1 MSRESAGAA
10 IRALRE
16 SRDWS
21 LADLAA
27 ATGVST
33 MGLSYLER
41 GARKPHK
48 STVQKVE
55 NGLGLPPGT
64 YSRLLVAADP
74 DAELA
79 RLIAAQPSNPTAVRR
94 AGAVVVDR
102 HSDTDVLEGYA
113 EAQLDAIKSVID
125 RLPATTSN
133 EYETYILSV
142 IAQCVKAEMLAAS
155 SWRVAVNAG
164 ADSTG
169 RLMEHLRALEATR
182 GALLERMPTSLS
194 ARFDRACAQS
204 SLPEAVVAALIGV
217 GADEMWDIRNRG
229 VIPAGALPAS
239 EPSSTQ
245 SRQVTTRMRGSSEL
259 QRGRAVE
266 SRSSTVRRRQS
277 ATGVGCGHHT
287 LRGSA
292 VSGCRPECGCGPA
305 PVSTRRGPQ
314 PGGLAVCC
322 ANRCRGRGRHH
333 RRSTGSGM
341 GPAVD
346 RNRSRRG
353 SLGYHRYCGYADS
366 PARSH
371 TPSCGAAARNEP
383 MC

>member
-1 MSRESAGAA
+1 MQEAGAACVISGLWPERAVSRESAGAA

-27 ATGVST
+27 ATGVSI
-33 MGLSYLER
+33 MGLSFLER

-79 RLIAAQPSNPTAVRR
+79 RLMAAHASDAESVGR

-102 HSDTDVLEGYA
+102 RSDTEVLEGYA
-113 EAQLDAIKSVID
+113 EAQLDALKSVID

-182 GALLERMPTSLS
+182 RALLKRMPTSLS

-204 SLPEAVVAALIGV
+204 SLPETVIAAVVGV
-217 GADEMWDIRNRG
+217 GNDEMWDIRNRG
-229 VIPAGALPAS
+229 VIPPGALP
-239 EPSSTQ
+239 
-245 SRQVTTRMRGSSEL
+245 RV
-259 QRGRAVE
+259 RAFAEVVE
-266 SRSSTVRRRQS
+266 STSQDTTDHDNGEGQR
-277 ATGVGCGHHT
+277 
-287 LRGSA
+287 
-292 VSGCRPECGCGPA
+292 
-305 PVSTRRGPQ
+305 
-314 PGGLAVCC
+314 
-322 ANRCRGRGRHH
+322 
-333 RRSTGSGM
+333 
-341 GPAVD
+341 
-346 RNRSRRG
+346 
-353 SLGYHRYCGYADS
+353 
-366 PARSH
+366 
-371 TPSCGAAARNEP
+371 
-383 MC
+383 

>member
-27 ATGVST
+27 ATGVSI

-48 STVQKVE
+48 GTVQKVE

-79 RLIAAQPSNPTAVRR
+79 RLIAAQTPEAMTPRR
-94 AGAVVVDR
+94 AAAVVVDR
-102 HSDTDVLEGYA
+102 HSDTEVLEGYA

-125 RLPATTSN
+125 RLPAATSN

-164 ADSTG
+164 ADSA
-169 RLMEHLRALEATR
+169 RLMEHLTELEKTRAD
-182 GALLERMPTSLS
+182 LLKRMPTSLS
-194 ARFDRACAQS
+194 ARFDGACAQS
-204 SLPEAVVAALIGV
+204 SLAEPIIAALLGV
-217 GADEMWDIRNRG
+217 SSDDVWDIRNRG
-229 VIPAGALPAS
+229 VIPAGVLP
-239 EPSSTQ
+239 
-245 SRQVTTRMRGSSEL
+245 RV
-259 QRGRAVE
+259 RAFTETVE
-266 SRSSTVRRRQS
+266 SARRNPTS
-277 ATGVGCGHHT
+277 EE
-287 LRGSA
+287 GS
-292 VSGCRPECGCGPA
+292 E
-305 PVSTRRGPQ
+305 
-314 PGGLAVCC
+314 
-322 ANRCRGRGRHH
+322 
-333 RRSTGSGM
+333 
-341 GPAVD
+341 
-346 RNRSRRG
+346 
-353 SLGYHRYCGYADS
+353 
-366 PARSH
+366 
-371 TPSCGAAARNEP
+371 
-383 MC
+383 